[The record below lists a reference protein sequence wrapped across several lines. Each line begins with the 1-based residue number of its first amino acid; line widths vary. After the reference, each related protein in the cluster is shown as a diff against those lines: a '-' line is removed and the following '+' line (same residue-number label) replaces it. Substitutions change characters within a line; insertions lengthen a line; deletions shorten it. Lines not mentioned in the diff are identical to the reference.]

1 MVKPAYGTPID
12 RATYE
17 ATLGFF
23 DTLLKMLHP
32 FMPFITEE
40 LWQHLYEREQGASIM
55 RECLALEGLSD
66 GERALLADIERV
78 KQVIG
83 GVRTIRNQKNISPKE
98 ALTLQAVGEHH
109 LANYDSVVKKMANL
123 SQIEVVKEKSAEAS
137 AFMVSTDEYAVPL
150 GNLIDVKAEIEKA
163 QAQLAHLEGFLAG
176 VRKKL
181 ANEKFV
187 AHAPENVVALER
199 KKESDS
205 LEKIAVLKQTIIEL
219 SKN

>member
-1 MVKPAYGTPID
+1 M
-12 RATYE
+12 
-17 ATLGFF
+17 
-23 DTLLKMLHP
+23 
-32 FMPFITEE
+32 
-40 LWQHLYEREQGASIM
+40 
-55 RECLALEGLSD
+55 
-66 GERALLADIERV
+66 ADIECV

-109 LANYDSVVKKMANL
+109 LADYDCVVKKMANL

-205 LEKIAVLKQTIIEL
+205 LEKIAVLKQTIAEL

>member
-1 MVKPAYGTPID
+1 
-12 RATYE
+12 
-17 ATLGFF
+17 
-23 DTLLKMLHP
+23 
-32 FMPFITEE
+32 
-40 LWQHLYEREQGASIM
+40 M

-66 GERALLADIERV
+66 GESDLLADIERV

-109 LANYDSVVKKMANL
+109 LADYDCVVKKMANL

-205 LEKIAVLKQTIIEL
+205 LEKIAVLKQTIAEL